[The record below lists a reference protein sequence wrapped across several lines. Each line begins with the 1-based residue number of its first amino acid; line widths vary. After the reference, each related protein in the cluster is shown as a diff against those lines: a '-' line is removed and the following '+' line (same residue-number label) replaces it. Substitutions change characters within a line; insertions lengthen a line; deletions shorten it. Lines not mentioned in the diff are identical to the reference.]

1 MSLEKRISD
10 ALHAAD
16 DYQPSVDLFA
26 RLHRS
31 IEEDRAH
38 RRRLRVTLALVGT
51 GLFVVFAFLVAVA
64 QRSSDGVVT
73 VPKWSIQVVVA
84 FVLIT
89 VLIALG
95 PVLRRLGSPLLEEVF
110 HLNPPTGVRFSRLL
124 DIAYY
129 LFFGGLI
136 VSAIETRGLAGQ
148 VQASSEEAWI
158 ALAQV
163 AGFLLQL
170 GIVHTINLALLP
182 VIGLLFNSLTRRARR
197 RAEGPDAPQESPY
210 ARKADRLATAIVMTA
225 AGVAIAGALALVGV
239 ILVSLGLS

>member
-1 MSLEKRISD
+1 MSLERRIAD

-38 RRRLRVTLALVGT
+38 RRRVRVTLALVGT
-51 GLFVVFAFLVAVA
+51 GAFAVVAFLVSVA
-64 QRSSDGVVT
+64 ERSSEGVVT
-73 VPKWSIQVVVA
+73 VPKWSIQVVAA
-84 FVLIT
+84 FVLIAI
-89 VLIALG
+89 LITLG

-110 HLNPPTGVRFSRLL
+110 HLNPATGVRFSRLL

-136 VSAIETRGLAGQ
+136 VSAIDTRGLTAQ
-148 VQASSEEAWI
+148 VQASSEEVWI
-158 ALAQV
+158 ALAQI

-170 GIVHTINLALLP
+170 GVVHTVNLALLP
-182 VIGLLFNSLTRRARR
+182 VIGLLFNSSIRRARR
-197 RAEGPDAPQESPY
+197 SSSGEAAPPESAS
-210 ARKADRLATAIVMTA
+210 ARKADRLAGAIVMTA